1 MKRLGQH
8 ASRFDVHAFD
18 MDAKYVAQWQRKAN
32 QSRNRH
38 RARSFTA
45 TRAGVSDRDA
55 VITVAAGGVQAMKH
69 LGSEAYTGHG
79 KQQEGTEQVRLLNLC
94 MPSAQ
99 LPKAQC
105 PMPNTQCPTP
115 NAQCPMPN
123 AQCPMP
129 SIMPY
134 AQCHPQCTI
143 HNAECTMHNNAQRPK
158 CQTPNAKCQVP
169 NAQSTM
175 PNAGAAA

>member
-123 AQCPMP
+123 SKPSRSPCDACARPTPKPTCVVLRANVPMRHMTSQP
-129 SIMPY
+129 I
-134 AQCHPQCTI
+134 
-143 HNAECTMHNNAQRPK
+143 
-158 CQTPNAKCQVP
+158 
-169 NAQSTM
+169 
-175 PNAGAAA
+175 

>member
-1 MKRLGQH
+1 
-8 ASRFDVHAFD
+8 
-18 MDAKYVAQWQRKAN
+18 MDAKYVSQWQRKAN

-94 MPSAQ
+94 MPSTH
-99 LPKAQC
+99 LPKA
-105 PMPNTQCPTP
+105 

-129 SIMPY
+129 
-134 AQCHPQCTI
+134 
-143 HNAECTMHNNAQRPK
+143 NA
-158 CQTPNAKCQVP
+158 
-169 NAQSTM
+169 
-175 PNAGAAA
+175 